1 MMLRAIAPL
10 VLCLGVMNDQPALAQ
25 GTSPPTGIE
34 EVSFVTDDGVTVFG
48 DLYRAGGDDDR
59 TLILLLH
66 QSASNSAEYYP
77 IAPGLVA
84 LGYHC
89 LALDARG
96 GGKGRGSVNR
106 TVARLPEHG
115 GGPEAYHDFK
125 AALTFVRSA
134 GFTGKI
140 VMWGSSY
147 SGGRMFQLLAEQP
160 EGVVAGLSFS
170 PGAAFARRGPD
181 GELSWAEQVQIPI
194 FMTWAESEL
203 DDDRRGRFARIA
215 SDRKVMFE
223 QNGGVHASSTLHP
236 DENSGAHREVW
247 RAVVDFLADHA
258 PTRFDAASRLNE

>member
-1 MMLRAIAPL
+1 MRRVIAPFL
-10 VLCLGVMNDQPALAQ
+10 LGLGVMNNESGHAQ
-25 GTSPPTGIE
+25 STPPPGIE
-34 EVSFVTDDGVTVFG
+34 EVFFETDDGVTVFG
-48 DLYRAGGDDDR
+48 DLYRASDDNDR

-89 LALDARG
+89 VALDARG
-96 GGKGRGSVNR
+96 GGNARGTVNR
-106 TVARLPEHG
+106 TVARIPDHG

-140 VMWGSSY
+140 VIWGSSY

-170 PGAAFARRGPD
+170 PGAAFARRGSN
-181 GELSWAEQVQIPI
+181 GEPSWAERVRIPI
-194 FMTWAESEL
+194 FMTWAESEI
-203 DDDRRGRFARIA
+203 DDDRRERFARIA
-215 SDRKVMFE
+215 SDRKVLFE
-223 QNGGVHASSTLHP
+223 QSGGVHASSTLHP
-236 DENSGAHREVW
+236 DQNPDGYREVW
-247 RAVVDFLADHA
+247 RAVVDFLSAHA
-258 PTRFDAASRLNE
+258 PTPGGR

>member
-1 MMLRAIAPL
+1 MRHLIAPFL
-10 VLCLGVMNDQPALAQ
+10 LCLGMMNNESAHAQ
-25 GTSPPTGIE
+25 STPPPGIE

-48 DLYRAGGDDDR
+48 DLYRAGDDNDR
-59 TLILLLH
+59 TLILLFH

-96 GGKGRGSVNR
+96 GGNSRGTVNR
-106 TVARLPEHG
+106 TVAGIPEHG

-125 AALTFVRSA
+125 GALAFVRSA

-140 VMWGSSY
+140 VLWGSSY

-170 PGAAFARRGPD
+170 PGAAFARRGPN
-181 GELSWAEQVQIPI
+181 GERSWAERVRIPI
-194 FMTWAESEL
+194 FMTWAESEF
-203 DDDRRGRFARIA
+203 DDNRRGRFARIA
-215 SDRKVMFE
+215 SDRKVLFE

-236 DENSGAHREVW
+236 DENLGGYREVW
-247 RAVVDFLADHA
+247 RAVVDFLTARA
-258 PTRFDAASRLNE
+258 PPHR